1 MFPSSKDFKL
11 AKIFLSHSL
20 KLKSKEKVLI
30 MVSDSAAFDLAKAT
44 YIEALKMGLYPIV
57 DVSEIDSKIARSS
70 SGGLTYQFFKLANK
84 WQLNYLPKQILE
96 AKISWADG
104 FVRIGTID
112 NSKEL
117 AQINPSKISLRQ
129 KLMRPFLDKIVDS
142 DRWVLTIFPTPSMA
156 QDAGVSFDWL
166 LDFYYKACVVDYQK
180 MKAQLL
186 KIQNLLDK
194 GKKVEIL
201 GKKTQLTFSIEG
213 RLSQACYGERNI
225 PDGEVFLAPI
235 ENTLEGK
242 IYFDMPTSSFG
253 RDVEDIE
260 LVFEKGK
267 VVKATAQKGQEA
279 LEKMLKTD
287 KGACRVGE
295 FAIGANYNIKR
306 AMKNTLF
313 DEKIG
318 GTIHLALGR
327 AYKEKRGGGQN
338 QSAIHW
344 DIVKDMRL
352 LGSTVKIDGKIVQ
365 KDGKLD

>member
-1 MFPSSKDFKL
+1 MFPTPKDFKL
-11 AKIFLSHSL
+11 AKIFLTHSL
-20 KLKSKEKVLI
+20 KFKPREKVLI

-57 DVSEIDSKIARSS
+57 DISEIDSKIARSS
-70 SGGLTYQFFKLANK
+70 LGGLTYQFFKLAKK
-84 WQLNYLPKQILE
+84 WQLNHVPKQIIE
-96 AKISWADG
+96 AKIDWADG

-117 AQINPSKISLRQ
+117 AQINPAKINLRQ

-156 QDAGVSFDWL
+156 QDAQVAFDWL

-180 MKAQLL
+180 MKRQLL

-194 GKKVEIL
+194 GKKAEIL
-201 GKKTQLTFSIEG
+201 GKKTKLTFSIEG
-213 RLSQACYGERNI
+213 RLAQACYGERNI

-235 ENTLEGK
+235 EDSLEGK
-242 IYFDMPTSSFG
+242 IYFDMPTSAFG

-267 VVKATAQKGQEA
+267 VVKATAKKGQEA

-287 KGACRVGE
+287 KGARYVGE
-295 FAIGANYNIKR
+295 FAIGANYNIKK

-327 AYKEKRGGGQN
+327 SYKETRGGGKN
-338 QSAIHW
+338 ESAIHW

-352 LGSTVKIDGKIVQ
+352 SGSTVRVDQKILL
-365 KDGKLD
+365 KDGKLI